1 MHRAN
6 GDERTIAH
14 KIYFATGTLGT
25 IDGGCLL
32 CRVSLSLRI
41 LTKGDGGIN
50 VVGIFKIGD
59 CLCKTLCVGKRDSSL
74 KISGGGRVVG

>member
-32 CRVSLSLRI
+32 CRVSLDLRI
-41 LTKGDGGIN
+41 LTKGDGGY
-50 VVGIFKIGD
+50 K
-59 CLCKTLCVGKRDSSL
+59 C
-74 KISGGGRVVG
+74 GGHF